1 MTGRRIHRPDLKI
14 LFDRKIEMIVA
25 PDAPE
30 QPSRR
35 HSHAIASG
43 IKMR

>member
-1 MTGRRIHRPDLKI
+1 MTRKRIHRPDLKI
-14 LFDRKIEMIVA
+14 PFDRKIEMIVA

-30 QPSRR
+30 QSSTT
-35 HSHAIASG
+35 HSHAIASE